1 MLSYRHSYHA
11 GNFADVLKHLVQV
24 AILDYLQSKDK
35 PLVLHDTHG
44 GAGLYEV
51 ASEAM
56 QKTGEYRQGVAR
68 LYGRPSG
75 VEVIDRYL
83 DLVAGF
89 NDGGPLVRYPGS
101 PALGAALLRE
111 QDLLQITELHST
123 DYPALAAL
131 FEGDERI
138 RVFRQD
144 AYQGLKA
151 LLPPV
156 HKRGLV
162 LVDPSYEVD
171 GDEAATLIGV
181 AEGLR
186 RFNTGCFAIWY
197 PVIGRRRAD
206 AFAKKLIALG
216 DKTLQLELNVRKA
229 GSAHGMTGSGLV
241 VINPPWGL
249 AKKMEQ
255 ALPVLHKALDQG
267 GGGWL
272 VKAYGED

>member
-11 GNFADVLKHLVQV
+11 GNFADVLKHLVQIT
-24 AILDYLQSKDK
+24 ILDYLQTKDK
-35 PLVLHDTHG
+35 PLVLHDSHG
-44 GAGLYEV
+44 GAGLYDV
-51 ASEAM
+51 ASAAM
-56 QKTGEYRQGVAR
+56 QKTGEYRQGVGR
-68 LYGRPSG
+68 LYGRDTG

-83 DLVAGF
+83 ELVAGF
-89 NDGGPLVRYPGS
+89 NDGGALVRYPGS

-111 QDLLQITELHST
+111 QDRLQITELHST
-123 DYPALAAL
+123 DYPLLAAL

-138 RVFRQD
+138 RVYRQD
-144 AYQGLKA
+144 ACQGLKA

-171 GDEAATLIGV
+171 GDEAAILVGV

-206 AFAKKLIALG
+206 AFANKLMVLG
-216 DKTLQLELNVRKA
+216 EKTLQLELNVRRA
-229 GSAHGMTGSGLV
+229 GSAHGMTGSGMV

-249 AKKMEQ
+249 AKKMEH

-267 GGGWL
+267 GGDWRVQENG
-272 VKAYGED
+272 AG